1 MILRPLS
8 LRWRLTL
15 YYALVSALTV
25 LLSAALIFFSLRSSL
40 QQGLDSSLREAAAI
54 SASQLSGDENSPT
67 VGESAGDR
75 VQSQLPGSTVIQIF
89 NRNGQLTD
97 GLGMP
102 RKRAPL
108 VAGLVTVGNER
119 IYTARLPEG
128 GWVQASRSQAETL
141 STVSRSGRLLLL
153 VLPVFLL
160 VGLAAG
166 YGLADRALRPVD
178 AVARLAQSISESG
191 RYQQR
196 VPVSPGQDELS
207 RLTSTV
213 NAMLER
219 LAVTIDREKAF
230 ALAAAHE
237 LRTPL
242 SVLQASA
249 ELSLERP
256 RQPEQYVKTLQT
268 VRDSGQDMLHSIGSL
283 LALARTNAEPDWQTV
298 DLSEVIL
305 EAAGNQLALA
315 TTLGSRL
322 HLDPQSVQVRAD
334 PVALK
339 LAVTNLIHN
348 ALLYGRKAGH
358 VWISSAVNGQM
369 ARVEVADDGPGLA
382 EDEMTRVLQPFQRG
396 RRQQSVRGAGLGL
409 ALVVAITEQY
419 GGQVRLTRANA
430 GGLEVQIDL
439 PLNG

>member
-1 MILRPLS
+1 MILRQLS

-15 YYALVSALTV
+15 YYALVSSVTL
-25 LLSAALIFFSLRSSL
+25 LLSAGLIFFSLRSSL
-40 QQGLDSSLREAAAI
+40 QQGLDASLREAAAI
-54 SASQLSGDENSPT
+54 SASQLSGDEGAPK
-67 VGESAGDR
+67 VGENAGDR
-75 VQSQLPGSTVIQIF
+75 IQSQLPGSTVIQVF
-89 NRNGQLTD
+89 NAAGGLTD
-97 GLGMP
+97 GLGVP
-102 RKRAPL
+102 RKRTPL

-160 VGLAAG
+160 LGLAAG

-178 AVARLAQSISESG
+178 TVSMLAHSIAVSG
-191 RYQQR
+191 QYGQR
-196 VPVSPGQDELS
+196 VPAAPGQDELS

-219 LAVTIDREKAF
+219 LAATIDREKAF

-256 RQPEQYVKTLQT
+256 RQPEQYVRTLQT
-268 VRDSGQDMLHSIGSL
+268 VRDSGQEMLHSIESL
-283 LALARTNAEPDWQTV
+283 LALARTYAEPDWQTV

-305 EAAGNQLALA
+305 EAAGSQLALA
-315 TTLGSRL
+315 TALGSRL

-348 ALLYGRKAGH
+348 ALLYGKKAGH
-358 VWISSAVNGQM
+358 VWISSTLNGHT
-369 ARVEVADDGPGLA
+369 ARIEVADDGPGLA
-382 EDEMTRVLQPFQRG
+382 EGEMTRVLQPFQRG
-396 RRQQSVRGAGLGL
+396 RRQQAVRGAGLGL
-409 ALVVAITEQY
+409 ALVSAVAEQH
-419 GGQVRLTRANA
+419 GGQVQLARANA
-430 GGLEVQIDL
+430 GGLQVQIDL
-439 PLNG
+439 PPNS